1 MSVVKR
7 RDPHA
12 HDSSPRATTHDR
24 YERTIA
30 DDLRHTTHT
39 RQRDARCNSSSSS
52 SQYDDSR
59 TLPID
64 LHPRRVERGDRCSSL
79 RFMGGPPY
87 VAYHREP
94 SGLSLRVKIGRS
106 SLRFMGGPP
115 YATRHRHAIA
125 KRHVVVCRPAC
136 TCAWS
141 AATVA
146 AIAGSSATFARSDA
160 SALAASP
167 TSARWS

>member
-30 DDLRHTTHT
+30 DDLRHTPHT
-39 RQRDARCNSSSSS
+39 RPRDARCNSSSSS

-87 VAYHREP
+87 
-94 SGLSLRVKIGRS
+94 
-106 SLRFMGGPP
+106 
-115 YATRHRHAIA
+115 ATRHRHAIA

-141 AATVA
+141 VDRRGHRGVIRDVRAVGRVGARRVA
-146 AIAGSSATFARSDA
+146 DVGAVVVELRGKGRRKGGD
-160 SALAASP
+160 
-167 TSARWS
+167 